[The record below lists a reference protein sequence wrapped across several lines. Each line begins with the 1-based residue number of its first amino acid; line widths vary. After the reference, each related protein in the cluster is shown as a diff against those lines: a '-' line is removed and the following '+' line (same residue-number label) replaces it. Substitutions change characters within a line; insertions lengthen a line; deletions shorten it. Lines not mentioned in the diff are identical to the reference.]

1 MLSRFR
7 GVLVGAA
14 LLLVAAVGVLW
25 ALRVPV
31 LTALGRLVVEER
43 APSPSDAI
51 VVLSSSI
58 VLGAAEAAELYRAG
72 HAPRVVVLEPLPG
85 ADERILAQL
94 EVGIPS
100 VRERALLVL
109 TRLGVPR
116 DAVIVEG
123 VGDGTDSRVLALVR
137 WAHATRAR
145 QVIVVGDRSH
155 SRRIATMLRRKLGDR
170 TVIVMRASR
179 HDAFDPE
186 AWWRQRGMAREL
198 VMEGL
203 RWANSLVLGDLW
215 SRAEAPALTR
225 RTAALRRWPRCR
237 SAATPC
243 G

>member
-1 MLSRFR
+1 M
-7 GVLVGAA
+7 LVGAA
-14 LLLVAAVGVLW
+14 LLLVALGVLW
-25 ALRVPV
+25 TLRVPV
-31 LTALGRLVVEER
+31 LAALGNLVVEER
-43 APSPSDAI
+43 TPSRSDAI
-51 VVLSSSI
+51 VVLASSI

-72 HAPRVVVLEPLPG
+72 HAPRVVILEPPPG
-85 ADERILAQL
+85 TDERVLAQL

-109 TRLGVPR
+109 ARLGVPR
-116 DAVIVEG
+116 DVVIVESG
-123 VGDGTDSRVLALVR
+123 GDGTNSRVRALVR
-137 WAHATRAR
+137 WAQATRAR

-155 SRRIATMLRRKLGDR
+155 SRRIATMLRRKLGER
-170 TVIVMRASR
+170 TAIVMRASR
-179 HDAFDPE
+179 HDAFDPD

-215 SRAEAPALTR
+215 SRAESPALTR
-225 RTAALRRWPRCR
+225 RTATLRRWPDCR